1 MSDAAVRAQI
11 RDARGKFAAMAVSYS
26 LGVFN
31 DNFFKQAAML
41 LAVGAGLAR
50 FQGHMLL
57 LFTVPYILFSAPC
70 GWLADRFPKRSIVIA
85 AKALEVAA
93 MICGAVGMVTGSWPL
108 ILAMVSTM
116 GLQSAIFGPSLN
128 GSIPELYP
136 ASYVTTANGIL
147 KVFVTV
153 AILLGVAVAGF
164 LLDWQGRAAVAG
176 AALTVAVLGF
186 LASFGV
192 PRRPGAA
199 SGAKFPWTGPID
211 SVRELLR
218 MRTDRL
224 LITTIAADM
233 FIWFVGSLL
242 IPIVHVLGKTQLGL
256 SDSATSG
263 LLVAE
268 LSGIAVGGL
277 LSARLASGRRWYRV
291 LVPAA
296 LALAAMLGCVPGA
309 ACLPEGVRYWLLL
322 AALGGAGVAGGLFMI
337 PCESFIQ
344 VRPAADRKGA
354 VIAASNFV
362 IFIGI
367 ALSGPIANALN
378 ARLQPSVSFAVV
390 AGFALVV
397 AVVLA
402 AALWKGPSD
411 D

>member
-1 MSDAAVRAQI
+1 MSDAAIRRQI
-11 RDARGKFAAMAVSYS
+11 REARGKFTAMAVSYS

-41 LAVGAGLAR
+41 LAVGVGLVDL
-50 FQGHMLL
+50 QGHMLL
-57 LFTVPYILFSAPC
+57 LFTAPYLLFSAPC
-70 GWLADRFPKRSIVIA
+70 GWLADRFPKRNIVIA

-93 MICGAVGMVTGSWPL
+93 MICGAVGVVTGSWPL

-147 KVFVTV
+147 KVFVTM
-153 AILLGVAVAGF
+153 AILLGVAMAGI
-164 LLDWQGRAAVAG
+164 LLDAGGRAAVAG
-176 AALTVAVLGF
+176 GALIVAALGF

-192 PRRPGAA
+192 PRRPGATRSA
-199 SGAKFPWTGPID
+199 RFPWTGPVD

-218 MRTDRL
+218 IRVDRL
-224 LITTIAADM
+224 LATVIGADM

-242 IPIVHVLGKTQLGL
+242 IPIVNVLGKRQLAL

-277 LSARLASGRRWYRV
+277 LSARLARGRRWYRV
-291 LVPAA
+291 LVPAT
-296 LALAAMLGCVPGA
+296 LALAVMLGCVSLA
-309 ACLPEGVRYWLLL
+309 AALATTGRYWLVL
-322 AALGGAGVAGGLFMI
+322 AALAGAGVAGGLFMI

-378 ARLQPSVSFAVV
+378 ALMQPSSSFAVV
-390 AGFALVV
+390 AGFALAV
-397 AVVLA
+397 AVLLA
-402 AALWKGPSD
+402 AVLSRGQEP
-411 D
+411 

>member
-1 MSDAAVRAQI
+1 MSDAAIRRQI
-11 RDARGKFAAMAVSYS
+11 REARGNFAAMAVSYS

-41 LAVGAGLAR
+41 LAVGAGLVDL
-50 FQGHMLL
+50 QGHMLL
-57 LFTVPYILFSAPC
+57 LFTAPYILFSAPC
-70 GWLADRFPKRSIVIA
+70 GWLADRFPKRSIVIV

-93 MICGAVGMVTGSWPL
+93 MICGAVGVVTGSWAL

-136 ASYVTTANGIL
+136 AAYVTTANGIL
-147 KVFVTV
+147 KVFVTM
-153 AILLGVAVAGF
+153 AILLGVAAAGF
-164 LLDWQGRAAVAG
+164 LLDAGGRAAVAAG
-176 AALTVAVLGF
+176 ALTVAALGF

-199 SGAKFPWTGPID
+199 RGTRFPWTGPID

-218 MRTDRL
+218 IRADRL
-224 LITTIAADM
+224 LATVIAADM

-242 IPIVHVLGKTQLGL
+242 IPIVNVLGKRQLGL

-268 LSGIAVGGL
+268 LGGIAVGGL
-277 LSARLASGRRWYRV
+277 LSARLASGPRWYRV
-291 LVPAA
+291 LAPAA
-296 LALAAMLGCVPGA
+296 LALAAMLGCA
-309 ACLPEGVRYWLLL
+309 AAAASLPTAGRYWLVL

-354 VIAASNFV
+354 VIAASNFA

-367 ALSGPIANALN
+367 AVSGPLANALN
-378 ARLQPSVSFAVV
+378 ASMQPSASFAVV
-390 AGFALVV
+390 GGFALIV
-397 AVVLA
+397 AVLLA
-402 AALWKGPSD
+402 AVLRKGGRT
-411 D
+411 

>member
-1 MSDAAVRAQI
+1 MTDAAIRRQI
-11 RDARGKFAAMAVSYS
+11 REARGNFTAMAVSYS

-41 LAVGAGLAR
+41 LAVGVGLVDL
-50 FQGHMLL
+50 QGHMLL
-57 LFTVPYILFSAPC
+57 LFTAPYLLFSAPC
-70 GWLADRFPKRSIVIA
+70 GWLADRFPKRNIVIA
-85 AKALEVAA
+85 AKALELAA
-93 MICGAVGMVTGSWPL
+93 MICGAVGVVTGSWPL

-136 ASYVTTANGIL
+136 AGYVTTANGIL
-147 KVFVTV
+147 KVFVTM
-153 AILLGVAVAGF
+153 AIVLGVAMAGI
-164 LLDWQGRAAVAG
+164 LLDAGGRAAVAG
-176 AALTVAVLGF
+176 GALIVAALGF

-192 PRRPGAA
+192 PRRPGATREA
-199 SGAKFPWTGPID
+199 SFPWTGPVD

-218 MRTDRL
+218 IRVDRL
-224 LITTIAADM
+224 LATVIAADM

-242 IPIVHVLGKTQLGL
+242 IPIVNVLGKKQLAL
-256 SDSATSG
+256 SDSATSA

-268 LSGIAVGGL
+268 LSGIAAGGL

-291 LVPAA
+291 LVPAT
-296 LALAAMLGCVPGA
+296 LALAAMLGCVSLA
-309 ACLPEGVRYWLLL
+309 ASLATAGRYWLVL
-322 AALGGAGVAGGLFMI
+322 AALAGAGMAGGLFMI

-378 ARLQPSVSFAVV
+378 ALMQPSSSFAVA
-390 AGFALVV
+390 AGFASAV
-397 AVVLA
+397 AVLLA
-402 AALWKGPSD
+402 AVLSRGQEP
-411 D
+411 